1 VIVGVY
7 NIFYNIDSFCSG
19 EEVKVMEELND
30 ELMDKMV
37 SIISDGLI
45 EWDLEGGHTGTHALV
60 IAERIEALLRGDKD
74 PYPNA

>member
-1 VIVGVY
+1 
-7 NIFYNIDSFCSG
+7 
-19 EEVKVMEELND
+19 MEELND